1 MADNNPFAVRMD
13 EDAKAELIELIEDSG
28 KSNKDFMNVLIS
40 TYKLNR
46 AKAEVPSMAEDI
58 NHLEALTKQICE
70 VYLGVAKRITTI
82 QESNKIEFNKELSLY
97 KDKIENL
104 EGVIASLR
112 KDLEINTQEFS
123 NLSSLYDESQNQILS
138 LKNSL
143 EDKNKI
149 IGDKINLIDEYK
161 EKNDTL
167 LSMLNDF
174 QKSKDE
180 IETYKELLAVSQS
193 KNNNLE
199 NTIDKLKFEHEN
211 QISKISNDNDIAI
224 NKLTSK
230 VNTVNESLSTLKTNY
245 SKEINQLKK
254 DHENELNNLKNSY
267 EYEKNRSLLE
277 QEKNFNTLI
286 TNLKIEYSDK
296 IALIQV
302 ESNKQVL
309 EYQKEINSLLHHSGK

>member
-28 KSNKDFMNVLIS
+28 KSNKEFMNVLIS

-82 QESNKIEFNKELSLY
+82 EESNKIEFNKELSLY

-112 KDLEINTQEFS
+112 KDLDINTQEFS
-123 NLSSLYDESQNQILS
+123 NLSSLYDEAQNQILS

-167 LSMLNDF
+167 LSMFNDF

-286 TNLKIEYSDK
+286 NNLKIEYSDK